1 MDSTGVTVLLVYSTD
16 TVATMPK
23 VFSDQLQ
30 LKINVL
36 KIKITMLSI

>member
-1 MDSTGVTVLLVYSTD
+1 MDSTGATVLLVYSTGII
-16 TVATMPK
+16 TTMPK

-36 KIKITMLSI
+36 RITITMLSV